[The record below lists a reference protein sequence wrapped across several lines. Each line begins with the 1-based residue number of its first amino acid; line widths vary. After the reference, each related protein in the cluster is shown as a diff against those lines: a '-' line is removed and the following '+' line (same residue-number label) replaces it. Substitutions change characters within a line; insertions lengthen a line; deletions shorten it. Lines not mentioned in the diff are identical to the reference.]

1 MRADFLNSVVDPSQA
16 VDPTFDIASPDRFF
30 NRELS
35 WLAFNWRVLEEAQN
49 RRQPLMERVRF
60 LSISASNLDEF
71 YMVRV
76 AGLSG
81 LAAQGVKKVSVDGR
95 TPEQQLVAID
105 ADARALMK
113 KQQELWAGLLEEL
126 AEEGVEILGRSSLDR
141 ADREYLDAHFL
152 NQVFPVLTPLTI
164 DPAHPFPFIA
174 NKGFGVAL
182 QLRSR
187 TGGEDKIALIPIPP
201 QVDRFIKLQS
211 EQSNSDAPPRLR
223 FCRLETLIDLH
234 IDRLYPGYDVSDRKV
249 FRVLRDSDIEIEEE
263 AEDLVAMMGTALKR
277 RRRGDVVR
285 LSMEAGSS
293 GKLAGRLIRAL
304 EVEPDEVIEMD
315 GILGVSDVSQI
326 IDDKLRPDLC
336 WQSYAPRMPERV
348 RDHAGD
354 VFSAIAEKD
363 MLLHHPYESF
373 EIVVRFLQQAAADPH
388 VVAIRQTL
396 YRTSKESP
404 IVAAL
409 VEAAEAGKNV
419 TALVEL
425 KARFD
430 EAANIRLAKILER
443 AGVQVIYGFVE
454 YKTHAKMSSVVR
466 REGSELVTY
475 SHFGTGN
482 YHPITA
488 KIYTDLSYFTVDPA
502 MGRDTTR
509 LFNYVGS
516 YSTPSDMEKLAYSP
530 VTLKDTILKSLQTE
544 IANAKAGKPAQV
556 WAKMNSIVEPEVVDA
571 LYAASQAGVKI
582 DLVVRGICGLRP
594 GVKGLSENI
603 RVKSVV
609 GRFLEHSRI
618 CCFANGETLPSDK
631 AKIYI
636 SSADWMDRNLNRRV
650 ETLVPMENE
659 TVRDQILEQ
668 VMAANLMDEQQSWVL
683 QADGSFV
690 RAQAA
695 EDAFNI
701 HDFFMTNASLSGRG
715 ERGTHDVTRLRPDIA
730 ALQASKKAAPKK
742 SAPKKAAAR
751 KSTRKSA
758 VKASPKSESKSAPK
772 TAPKAAAKTVGGA
785 SRRVTG
791 PAPKAT
797 RGKAARSKSTRT

>member
-1 MRADFLNSVVDPSQA
+1 MRADFLNTVVDPNKA
-16 VDPTFDIASPDRFF
+16 VAADFDIAGPQRFF

-49 RRQPLMERVRF
+49 PRQPLLERVRF

-81 LAAQGVKKVSVDGR
+81 LVAQGVKKQSIDGR
-95 TPEQQLVAID
+95 TPEEQLREIE
-105 ADARALMK
+105 ADARALMR
-113 KQQELWAGLLEEL
+113 KQQELWAEVLVEL
-126 AEEGVEILGRSSLDR
+126 KAEGVEIVAAAQLSAADRAYLDR
-141 ADREYLDAHFL
+141 HFL
-152 NQVFPVLTPLTI
+152 NQVFPVLTPLAI

-182 QLRSR
+182 QLRPR
-187 TGGEDKIALIPIPP
+187 AGGGDKDALIPIPP
-201 QVDRFIKLQS
+201 QVDRFIELPVN
-211 EQSNSDAPPRLR
+211 EQEEKPRLR
-223 FCRLETLIDLH
+223 FCTLETLIDLNL
-234 IDRLYPGYDVSDRKV
+234 DRLYPGYDVADRTV

-285 LSMEAGSS
+285 LTMEAGASS
-293 GKLAGRLIRAL
+293 KLARRLIRAL
-304 EVEPDEVIEMD
+304 EVDPEEVIVMD
-315 GILGVSDVSQI
+315 GILGIADVSQI
-326 IDDKLRPDLC
+326 IDDRRRPDLC
-336 WQSYAPRMPERV
+336 WTGYAPRMPERV
-348 RDHAGD
+348 RDHGGD

-373 EIVVRFLQQAAADPH
+373 EIVVRFLQQAAQDPD

-502 MGRDTTR
+502 LGRDTTR

-516 YSTPSDMEKLAYSP
+516 YTEPEDIEALAYSP
-530 VTLKDTILKSLQTE
+530 ITLKKTILAGLANE
-544 IANAKAGKPAQV
+544 AANARAGKPAQV
-556 WAKMNSIVEPEVVDA
+556 WAKLNSLIEPEVVDA
-571 LYAASQAGVKI
+571 LYAASQAGVRI
-582 DLVVRGICGLRP
+582 DLVIRGICGLRP

-618 CCFANGETLPSDK
+618 VCFANGAELPSDK
-631 AKIYI
+631 ARIYI

-650 ETLVPMENE
+650 ETLVPMKNE

-690 RAQAA
+690 RSEA
-695 EDAFNI
+695 EDDSFNI
-701 HDFFMTNASLSGRG
+701 HEFFMTNASLSGRG
-715 ERGTHDVTRLRPDIA
+715 ERGTHDVTRLRPELPA
-730 ALQASKKAAPKK
+730 AKSKSGRK
-742 SAPKKAAAR
+742 SAPKAAKKAQKVAADAAASTVRRVARKPAEKAGVKAPAKTSTKTSTKTSAKPSTKTAARRGR
-751 KSTRKSA
+751 KSDA
-758 VKASPKSESKSAPK
+758 
-772 TAPKAAAKTVGGA
+772 
-785 SRRVTG
+785 
-791 PAPKAT
+791 
-797 RGKAARSKSTRT
+797 

>member
-373 EIVVRFLQQAAADPH
+373 EIVVRFLQQAAADPD

-409 VEAAEAGKNV
+409 VEAAEAGKN
-419 TALVEL
+419 
-425 KARFD
+425 
-430 EAANIRLAKILER
+430 
-443 AGVQVIYGFVE
+443 
-454 YKTHAKMSSVVR
+454 
-466 REGSELVTY
+466 
-475 SHFGTGN
+475 
-482 YHPITA
+482 
-488 KIYTDLSYFTVDPA
+488 
-502 MGRDTTR
+502 
-509 LFNYVGS
+509 
-516 YSTPSDMEKLAYSP
+516 
-530 VTLKDTILKSLQTE
+530 
-544 IANAKAGKPAQV
+544 
-556 WAKMNSIVEPEVVDA
+556 
-571 LYAASQAGVKI
+571 
-582 DLVVRGICGLRP
+582 
-594 GVKGLSENI
+594 
-603 RVKSVV
+603 
-609 GRFLEHSRI
+609 
-618 CCFANGETLPSDK
+618 
-631 AKIYI
+631 
-636 SSADWMDRNLNRRV
+636 
-650 ETLVPMENE
+650 
-659 TVRDQILEQ
+659 
-668 VMAANLMDEQQSWVL
+668 
-683 QADGSFV
+683 
-690 RAQAA
+690 
-695 EDAFNI
+695 
-701 HDFFMTNASLSGRG
+701 
-715 ERGTHDVTRLRPDIA
+715 
-730 ALQASKKAAPKK
+730 
-742 SAPKKAAAR
+742 
-751 KSTRKSA
+751 
-758 VKASPKSESKSAPK
+758 
-772 TAPKAAAKTVGGA
+772 
-785 SRRVTG
+785 
-791 PAPKAT
+791 
-797 RGKAARSKSTRT
+797 